1 MRIICFFDL
10 PTETLKQKRMY
21 RYFRKT
27 LISNG
32 FEMLQYSVYVRTCPN
47 RVFAKKFYKRITE
60 KSPGEGH
67 IRLLTV
73 TEKQFEDMML
83 IIGEKAKQEEKI
95 GANRMV
101 IL

>member
-1 MRIICFFDL
+1 MFL
-10 PTETLKQKRMY
+10 L
-21 RYFRKT
+21 
-27 LISNG
+27 
-32 FEMLQYSVYVRTCPN
+32 
-47 RVFAKKFYKRITE
+47 KKFYKRITE